1 MRAQGKNP
9 TFAATAVPRFA
20 RAGITASPTT
30 AAAGIQWPGVLRSL
44 AVVALVGCSLPDGDY
59 FGRAP
64 DPIDPTHFRWCN
76 QGEPDHLDPT
86 LASSTA
92 SSQLVATLFDGLTTY
107 GPDGLP
113 AASLATRWEI
123 AGDLRTFTF
132 HLRRDA
138 RWSNGRA
145 VTAYDVAHSAF
156 RVAHPLTAS
165 PNADTLAPIKGATA
179 YLTRRVFV
187 MRRARGP
194 LVAGDVVEL
203 AGDVTVDPSARTG
216 GRPLALRDLGAAA
229 AAAYATVPPG
239 EPVTLMMTTGGRA
252 TLPSPDGAAWAY
264 VVWQRDLEGVA
275 GWIPARE
282 LDGEPEGDRM
292 VQVRRAA
299 AKDTPGRR
307 QAPAAGSPTG
317 AASVTAS
324 GAASVPQPGSP
335 AGAALASSAEPPAGA
350 ASGEVVDRPIVTVHA
365 RDLLHSTDAIG
376 IAIPDPYTIV
386 FETADPTP
394 YFLAL
399 TTNRALRTSPIEAW
413 SRWPRRW
420 DRPEHIVTS
429 GPFHLVAWRERDRV
443 ELVRSPTYWDRGQVV
458 LERFTALSMDDQAAS
473 TNSYFTGACDATAA
487 NTIPSSYL
495 PAINGEQRSGRAYKD
510 YDVSPFLGVYFAWIQ
525 TQKLP
530 NRHLRRAL
538 ALAIDRT
545 AVPRFTHGGE
555 IPTAQLTPGT
565 PIAVLSNADLAACGV
580 TRDTP
585 GTALV
590 MITGQLCY
598 VPPPGLDYDLAAAR
612 REIALARGEGGVP
625 DHPIEYRYNAGSEA
639 HKQIAEYLQAAWAK
653 LGVRVQLTAQEWNSL
668 LDDTHKGDYEISRLG
683 NIGTF
688 ADPESEFL
696 VLFRCDSPDNRGR
709 YCSPEFERLMNEART
724 LSDRRA
730 RNAKLRKAEAVM
742 LEDAPILPI
751 YVYTQKHLIKPYVR
765 GYAVNLIDQ
774 PPLWRIWIDPSGRA
788 AR

>member
-1 MRAQGKNP
+1 
-9 TFAATAVPRFA
+9 
-20 RAGITASPTT
+20 
-30 AAAGIQWPGVLRSL
+30 VLRSL
-44 AVVALVGCSLPDGDY
+44 AVVALVGCSLPEGDY
-59 FGRAP
+59 FGRTP
-64 DPIDPTHFRWCN
+64 DPIDPTHFRWCS

-86 LASSTA
+86 LSSSTA
-92 SSQLVATLFDGLTTY
+92 SSQLVAALFDGLTTY

-113 AASLATRWEI
+113 AASLATSWEI
-123 AGDLRTFTF
+123 ADDLRTFTF
-132 HLRRDA
+132 HLRHDA

-165 PNADTLAPIKGATA
+165 PNADALAPIKGATA
-179 YLTRRVFV
+179 YLTRRGFV
-187 MRRARGP
+187 MRRAVGP
-194 LVAGDVVEL
+194 LAAGDVVEL
-203 AGDVTVDPSARTG
+203 AEAPAGDPVVDPDARTG

-229 AAAYATVPPG
+229 RTAYATVPAG
-239 EPVTLMMTTGGRA
+239 ETVTLMMTTGGRA

-264 VVWQRDLEGVA
+264 VAWQRDLEGVA
-275 GWIPARE
+275 GWVPARE
-282 LDGEPEGDRM
+282 LDGEPNADR
-292 VQVRRAA
+292 VLRVRRAQ
-299 AKDTPGRR
+299 AKDTPG
-307 QAPAAGSPTG
+307 QGAGPAAG
-317 AASVTAS
+317 
-324 GAASVPQPGSP
+324 QPHGSEP
-335 AGAALASSAEPPAGA
+335 A
-350 ASGEVVDRPIVTVHA
+350 RPIVAVHA

-386 FETADPTP
+386 FETTDPTP

-429 GPFHLVAWRERDRV
+429 GPFHLVAWVERDRV
-443 ELVRSPTYWDRGQVV
+443 ELVRSPTYWDVGQVK
-458 LERFTALSMDDQAAS
+458 LERFTAFSMDDQAAA
-473 TNSYFTGACDATAA
+473 TNAYFTGACDATAA

-495 PAINGEQRSGRAYKD
+495 PAINGEQRAGRAYKD

-530 NRHLRRAL
+530 NVHLRRAL
-538 ALAIDRT
+538 SLAIDRT

-565 PIAVLSNADLAACGV
+565 PIATLSDADLAACGV
-580 TRDTP
+580 TRETP
-585 GTALV
+585 GVALV

-598 VPPPGLDYDLAAAR
+598 VPPPGLDYDLAKAK
-612 REIALARGEGGVP
+612 RELALARQEGGLP
-625 DHPIEYRYNAGSEA
+625 DHVIEYRYNAGSEA
-639 HKQIAEYLQAAWAK
+639 HKQIAEYLQAAWAS
-653 LGVRVQLTAQEWNSL
+653 LGVPVRVTAQEWNSL

-688 ADPESEFL
+688 ADTESEFL
-696 VLFRCDSPDNRGR
+696 PLFRCDSPDNRGR
-709 YCSPEFERLMNEART
+709 YCSAAFERLMDEART
-724 LSDRRA
+724 RSDRA
-730 RNAKLRKAEAVM
+730 QRNAILREAERVM
-742 LEDAPILPI
+742 IEDAPVVPI

-774 PPLWRIWIDPSGRA
+774 PPLWRIWIDPGGRA

>member
-1 MRAQGKNP
+1 M
-9 TFAATAVPRFA
+9 
-20 RAGITASPTT
+20 
-30 AAAGIQWPGVLRSL
+30 LRSL
-44 AVVALVGCSLPDGDY
+44 AVVALVGCSLPEGDY
-59 FGRAP
+59 FGRTP
-64 DPIDPTHFRWCN
+64 DTLDPTHFRWCN

-113 AASLATRWEI
+113 AASLATHWEI
-123 AGDLRTFTF
+123 APDLRTFTF

-145 VTAYDVAHSAF
+145 VTAYDIAHSAF

-165 PNADTLAPIKGATA
+165 PNADTLAPIKGATG

-187 MRRARGP
+187 MRRAVASLSAGEVVE
-194 LVAGDVVEL
+194 VAGEVASEPI
-203 AGDVTVDPSARTG
+203 VDPSARTG

-229 AAAYATVPPG
+229 TTAYAIVPAG
-239 EPVTLMMTTGGRA
+239 KTVTLMMTTGGRA

-264 VVWQRDLEGVA
+264 VAWQRDLEGVA
-275 GWIPARE
+275 GWVPTRE
-282 LDGEPEGDRM
+282 LDGEPNGDH
-292 VQVRRAA
+292 VLQVRRAQV
-299 AKDTPGRR
+299 KDTPG
-307 QAPAAGSPTG
+307 
-317 AASVTAS
+317 
-324 GAASVPQPGSP
+324 
-335 AGAALASSAEPPAGA
+335 PPDSRTEG
-350 ASGEVVDRPIVTVHA
+350 GERPIVAVHA

-376 IAIPDPYTIV
+376 IAIPDPYTIT

-399 TTNRALRTSPIEAW
+399 TTNRALRATPIEAW

-429 GPFHLVAWRERDRV
+429 GPFHLAAWVERDRV
-443 ELVRSPTYWDRGQVV
+443 ELVRSPTYWDRGAVK
-458 LERFTALSMDDQAAS
+458 LARFTAFSMDDQAAS
-473 TNSYFTGACDATAA
+473 TNTYFTGACDATAA

-495 PAINGEQRSGRAYKD
+495 PAINGEQRAGRAYKD

-525 TQKLP
+525 TRKLP
-530 NRHLRRAL
+530 NVHLRRAL
-538 ALAIDRT
+538 SLAIDRT
-545 AVPRFTHGGE
+545 GVARFTHGGE

-565 PIAVLSNADLAACGV
+565 PIAALSDADLAVCGV
-580 TRDTP
+580 TRDTQ
-585 GTALV
+585 GVALV
-590 MITGQLCY
+590 MIAGQLCY
-598 VPPPGLDYDLAAAR
+598 VPPPGLSYDLAAAR
-612 REIALARGEGGVP
+612 HEVELARGEGGFP
-625 DHPIEYRYNAGSEA
+625 DHVLEYRYNAGSEA
-639 HKQIAEYLQAAWAK
+639 HKQIAEYLQAAWANI
-653 LGVRVQLTAQEWNSL
+653 GVPVRVTAQEWNSL

-688 ADPESEFL
+688 ADTESEFL
-696 VLFRCDSPDNRGR
+696 PLFRCDSPDNRGK
-709 YCSPEFERLMNEART
+709 YCSAAFERLMDEART
-724 LSDRRA
+724 ISDRRL
-730 RNAKLRKAEAVM
+730 RNAKLREAEAVM
-742 LEDAPILPI
+742 IEDAPVLPI

-774 PPLWRIWIDPSGRA
+774 PPLWQIWIDPAGRA